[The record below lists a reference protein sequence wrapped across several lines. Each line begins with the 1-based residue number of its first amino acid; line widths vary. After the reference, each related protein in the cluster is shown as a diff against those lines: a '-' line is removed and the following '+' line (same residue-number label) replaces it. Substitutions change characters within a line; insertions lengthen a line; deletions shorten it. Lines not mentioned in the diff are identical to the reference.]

1 MGGVNNQPVPAR
13 PGRKRSEESR
23 LAILAA
29 AVELVGEVGYA
40 GLTIEGIATRSGAG
54 KQTIYRWWPS
64 KADVLLDALAT
75 KADVHVPIPDEGS
88 YAADL
93 RAFLAASFALGRTQQ
108 VLDVLRALM
117 AEAQINAEF
126 GERFRASFLQRRRD
140 ALGIILDRARARGD
154 LPPGLTSGTVADIV
168 FGVIWYRLLATR
180 QPVDQQLVN
189 ELVATLAGPQ
199 PDQTP
204 PASTRRKHR

>member
-1 MGGVNNQPVPAR
+1 
-13 PGRKRSEESR
+13 
-23 LAILAA
+23 
-29 AVELVGEVGYA
+29 
-40 GLTIEGIATRSGAG
+40 
-54 KQTIYRWWPS
+54 
-64 KADVLLDALAT
+64 
-75 KADVHVPIPDEGS
+75 
-88 YAADL
+88 
-93 RAFLAASFALGRTQQ
+93 
-108 VLDVLRALM
+108 M